1 MSTEDL
7 ARSREGSKEPEVI
20 CAVCLKFEPQAWRK
34 KFCKNCFHS
43 LDEHST
49 DGEKE
54 TGHEKLDIEKNLLKK
69 AEDNET
75 TDKKFDKILKDKL
88 AKDDKNKSNKPSTD
102 KPNSESDKT
111 PQKHDL
117 KTSSIADKFNKK
129 ITGSALSEK
138 GKSETSTKATEKH
151 DDKDQ
156 SSVTNKLKGKFEI
169 NKKPNDKT
177 TDVKDGKVDTKTDK
191 PEPKLDND
199 KAKLWGS
206 KSKFEQKSSEK
217 ENKTDSE
224 KKEIE
229 KTKTWGAKSK
239 FEPKSQDVKDEK
251 IGGEKKDEKKVG
263 DDEHKAGV
271 KQFKPPEKQDT
282 KMKWKNAWG
291 STLANKKQD
300 DSKKDET
307 TEDKLKIE
315 GKENESGK
323 DSIRSKFESKGTGNL
338 FGVTKKTEPS
348 IKDKIEEKTKA
359 EEKKEDST
367 KKTESK
373 DIKEDKGKSW
383 ANRNLKESD
392 KLKETEKSKFGDK
405 NIPKEI
411 EKSKFGDLK
420 DNTRSKLGDNKMTT
434 SVKEPEKTK
443 FGDKPAVN
451 KEPEK
456 SKFGDNRANLFEQK
470 NTLKDKTEELKKA
483 EKDIKKKEDA
493 KEKTDDSK
501 SKLDDKKTSL
511 WGSKSKFET
520 NKIDDKKTNK
530 FNIELKKSDGKISK
544 PPDDKSGGTETK
556 SEIENKKNEK
566 LEGKLKLD
574 IKKAESVNTSGK
586 DSGQSVSDWRKEK
599 YEKLSKTPTTTTPG
613 KILDKKAYSRSK
625 SDTLV
630 TDKDEKESSVTSTS
644 VKMQPSS
651 DKKEHNLSSKS
662 SDVKQSEIPDT
673 QRKIGRSPIIQPT
686 QDQKEEFSGINDEVK
701 DEGETTAS
709 KESLPKLNTDA
720 INKIKDAAKFLLD
733 DDFDDGRY
741 NSLGRTT
748 SGNKSTPSQQ
758 ATPSL
763 QSSAKS
769 EADDKTGS
777 HKKSSVQENSSVSKK
792 QQGKHDVENVFNE
805 KFNSE
810 AEKLR
815 KQLKQMEERCSELEE
830 ENKNLKNGLLEN
842 EKHSGR
848 LMKQKQDVEN
858 QIKVL
863 QKNLSS
869 LESKCSKFET
879 ENTNLVERIKK
890 VQSKSSTNED
900 LKSAHMEELNYLRER
915 LGKGENIVDELRNDN
930 ENLKQEILDLKS
942 EMEEMYDTF
951 RDQEAEEFREIQKE
965 MEMHAKNC
973 RVLSFKL
980 RKYER
985 QNEQYEAEK
994 ENYEDKIQSL
1004 QNQISDGDM
1013 RSHIRDVEDEL
1024 RLAKEVSVRLH
1035 DELDILEEKK
1045 CKVEDENHQLTQILE
1060 QSDKK
1065 QFKLEMEVDKLRD
1078 QVLIGRIGQQGSQ
1091 EQDMSQLTRDLFD
1104 SMERETDLKDQ
1115 LQFAEEE
1122 VKDLRRKKDELDE
1135 ENENLS
1141 VQLKKMSASKITKYK
1156 DSKKLD
1162 DPDFTEAEIELKV
1175 HLELNEQELM
1185 VARRKIQ
1192 DLENENENLLEQS
1205 KVLKDELSHK
1215 EHLLALPQPP
1225 LSPNTYYEER
1235 LKEMNFGADE
1245 LRWKI
1250 IEKDREIEKLS
1261 AEVLQTRQSKLRK
1274 SRSLETDFYGERKK
1288 LLDLDLSE
1296 NVDFRDKVI
1305 SEARGTHSPEQLQ
1318 HHKPYTTCNDSRD
1331 NKNQEI
1337 NKSPDD
1343 GINSSFAIQTQF
1355 YSRSKLREPS
1365 NSLNQSFSNDNLE
1378 QLKTLQDSVDNLQ
1391 EKITKLEAENVSLKE
1406 KFTPETEDT
1415 EGETREEL
1423 MDKILDMEDDAEN
1436 LASELKKKDT
1446 EIKSLQAEVTSL
1458 KKTVEIKESD
1468 FRRKELE
1475 LLRDLDYA
1483 QEKSDV
1489 LSNLLDIVKDRADAA
1504 EAELE
1509 RLAEESRSTSAASEN
1524 SARTVSVLSD
1534 ISFGSDEVFVEGASR
1549 ESSAPGSPESAS
1561 RRKVIHKD
1569 WEGQFR
1575 KRIHCLERI
1584 LAEER
1589 QKLAASEKKLALV
1602 STETLSTAMS
1612 DDAKLHERE
1621 KEILHS
1627 DLQETKKHLRIASD
1641 QIHGLKERIGS
1652 LEDENSKL
1660 KNSFWENQPTLED
1673 DDRTLS
1679 GSIDT
1684 VLSVGTPSGSI
1695 DTVLSVGSSERL
1707 HEDVG
1712 DSEEY
1717 IDTNVENEAS
1727 EKEDIEY
1734 FRKRVASLE
1743 ARLEEANDIWKSKST
1758 ATEKEKLEL
1767 EEELS
1772 KLTEMCDQLRVAS
1785 NSFKM
1790 REDKALKL
1798 NKEYSNTIKE
1808 KQSMLDRKDDII
1820 QEHVDI
1826 IKQREDDLQQLL
1838 DQISQRDNNI
1848 RELRES
1854 VRSRDDRL
1862 KEKDEILQSLNN
1874 GTDEKQE
1881 EINFLNSEMSDNIS
1895 QIKEKDEKLKELTER
1910 IENYENNKKESN
1922 IQIENE
1928 RLKLELEDMAYSIG
1942 KVHTDNNTLQT
1953 EMEKTK
1959 QALSEAMVLWNKD
1972 RSTLGQELTV
1982 AREKLS
1988 IYEASIDKKE
1998 SQAAQMMRKET
2009 HKCLEQRE
2017 KLQHELRILK
2027 VEHDANIRTLKN
2039 EKLKLQ
2045 DELTQTIRQL
2055 TTEMSNNDKMASDL
2069 ERLKNQEE
2077 VAFQI
2082 QHHEKVLR
2090 AEYMAMKVRFETRL
2104 DNLQKEHSRLLTILD
2119 QMQHEKVLNHEIIKG
2134 VQKQMSLMKDNYHKN
2149 LEKSKEQ
2156 SETLGRHIKEL
2167 EGARDLAMDLQKKVE
2182 SLKRQ
2187 LEDQEYERAELV
2199 DKITAQRSEW
2209 EIERS
2214 NKQSKINEL
2223 EERLAM
2229 INNAQSRTKDMQ
2241 SRMEVAWN
2249 RERAEQKRLLSEAHN
2264 LAMDLQ
2270 QQLKGRDDERLHE
2283 KRALLEQLRVLRKQ
2297 LDEEQINHREQQ
2309 SKSGTRD
2316 EQLCDLERRLK
2327 EVKDKAEKEHESSL
2341 KDQADL
2347 VRRLGEMR
2355 RQHKRDQRMM
2365 EDVLSGLTRL
2375 RELASI
2381 VVASENNGEVSD
2393 NELEQRLETLETKGD
2408 VGAAASEETAIH
2420 TEDIRQRIND
2430 VVLNYI
2436 KEALKE
2442 IHFAAENIARPRDI
2456 SDEQRKQMRSSS
2468 KNCENHERNIRSLSS
2483 SELDSLKED
2492 FVTET
2497 LGTKELE
2504 FLKQKYGPITPDS
2517 PIKYQRSISG
2527 SDMKEDTE
2535 DILPGIQMGSMADR
2549 RHNIMSTVHKEQGL
2563 TTKFPDPPPSFL
2575 LPRCINSTLSSSQT
2589 VTRYSKETN
2598 KTTTV
2603 RPIPKS
2609 ISIDTCL
2616 LKATK
2621 MSPQDSAQSS
2631 LSHSPVALETTTH
2644 CSFQQN
2650 LTPIPVTH
2658 IVPSRNALSA
2668 SAETVTPKTARR
2680 QFFADNVS
2688 EPSVHRPW
2696 PGRSRSH
2703 DSVSKREREGIV
2715 GNIGIEKDETM
2726 SENSLNENV
2735 DVYVNL
2741 SSDID
2746 DQVQLQE
2753 EDDLLSP
2760 VKESKSDKKKRKAA
2774 TRSISLD
2781 SSSVKKTLA
2790 KAGVSVMSPA
2800 APSALTPSDIFAA
2813 VKRKFKT
2820 NIKRSSSL
2828 SEKELHSV
2836 RSNGSHNSSST
2847 STISKTDSL
2856 QEMKNTF
2863 EPPLSGLPP
2872 KSILIPPPTPP
2883 ISSMQRKV
2891 LPLMADEI
2899 TKTKRA
2905 REDKKDK
2912 SKKRQRSKSAE
2923 RARTGPSFLEQPIV
2937 RQDIIPQSRV
2947 LGFETSV

>member
-1 MSTEDL
+1 
-7 ARSREGSKEPEVI
+7 
-20 CAVCLKFEPQAWRK
+20 
-34 KFCKNCFHS
+34 
-43 LDEHST
+43 
-49 DGEKE
+49 
-54 TGHEKLDIEKNLLKK
+54 
-69 AEDNET
+69 
-75 TDKKFDKILKDKL
+75 
-88 AKDDKNKSNKPSTD
+88 
-102 KPNSESDKT
+102 
-111 PQKHDL
+111 
-117 KTSSIADKFNKK
+117 
-129 ITGSALSEK
+129 
-138 GKSETSTKATEKH
+138 
-151 DDKDQ
+151 
-156 SSVTNKLKGKFEI
+156 
-169 NKKPNDKT
+169 
-177 TDVKDGKVDTKTDK
+177 
-191 PEPKLDND
+191 
-199 KAKLWGS
+199 
-206 KSKFEQKSSEK
+206 
-217 ENKTDSE
+217 
-224 KKEIE
+224 
-229 KTKTWGAKSK
+229 
-239 FEPKSQDVKDEK
+239 
-251 IGGEKKDEKKVG
+251 
-263 DDEHKAGV
+263 
-271 KQFKPPEKQDT
+271 
-282 KMKWKNAWG
+282 
-291 STLANKKQD
+291 
-300 DSKKDET
+300 
-307 TEDKLKIE
+307 
-315 GKENESGK
+315 
-323 DSIRSKFESKGTGNL
+323 
-338 FGVTKKTEPS
+338 
-348 IKDKIEEKTKA
+348 
-359 EEKKEDST
+359 
-367 KKTESK
+367 
-373 DIKEDKGKSW
+373 
-383 ANRNLKESD
+383 
-392 KLKETEKSKFGDK
+392 
-405 NIPKEI
+405 
-411 EKSKFGDLK
+411 
-420 DNTRSKLGDNKMTT
+420 
-434 SVKEPEKTK
+434 
-443 FGDKPAVN
+443 
-451 KEPEK
+451 
-456 SKFGDNRANLFEQK
+456 
-470 NTLKDKTEELKKA
+470 
-483 EKDIKKKEDA
+483 
-493 KEKTDDSK
+493 
-501 SKLDDKKTSL
+501 
-511 WGSKSKFET
+511 
-520 NKIDDKKTNK
+520 
-530 FNIELKKSDGKISK
+530 
-544 PPDDKSGGTETK
+544 
-556 SEIENKKNEK
+556 
-566 LEGKLKLD
+566 
-574 IKKAESVNTSGK
+574 
-586 DSGQSVSDWRKEK
+586 
-599 YEKLSKTPTTTTPG
+599 
-613 KILDKKAYSRSK
+613 
-625 SDTLV
+625 
-630 TDKDEKESSVTSTS
+630 
-644 VKMQPSS
+644 
-651 DKKEHNLSSKS
+651 
-662 SDVKQSEIPDT
+662 
-673 QRKIGRSPIIQPT
+673 
-686 QDQKEEFSGINDEVK
+686 
-701 DEGETTAS
+701 
-709 KESLPKLNTDA
+709 
-720 INKIKDAAKFLLD
+720 
-733 DDFDDGRY
+733 
-741 NSLGRTT
+741 
-748 SGNKSTPSQQ
+748 
-758 ATPSL
+758 
-763 QSSAKS
+763 
-769 EADDKTGS
+769 
-777 HKKSSVQENSSVSKK
+777 
-792 QQGKHDVENVFNE
+792 
-805 KFNSE
+805 
-810 AEKLR
+810 
-815 KQLKQMEERCSELEE
+815 
-830 ENKNLKNGLLEN
+830 
-842 EKHSGR
+842 
-848 LMKQKQDVEN
+848 
-858 QIKVL
+858 
-863 QKNLSS
+863 
-869 LESKCSKFET
+869 
-879 ENTNLVERIKK
+879 
-890 VQSKSSTNED
+890 
-900 LKSAHMEELNYLRER
+900 
-915 LGKGENIVDELRNDN
+915 
-930 ENLKQEILDLKS
+930 
-942 EMEEMYDTF
+942 
-951 RDQEAEEFREIQKE
+951 
-965 MEMHAKNC
+965 
-973 RVLSFKL
+973 
-980 RKYER
+980 
-985 QNEQYEAEK
+985 
-994 ENYEDKIQSL
+994 
-1004 QNQISDGDM
+1004 
-1013 RSHIRDVEDEL
+1013 
-1024 RLAKEVSVRLH
+1024 
-1035 DELDILEEKK
+1035 
-1045 CKVEDENHQLTQILE
+1045 
-1060 QSDKK
+1060 
-1065 QFKLEMEVDKLRD
+1065 
-1078 QVLIGRIGQQGSQ
+1078 
-1091 EQDMSQLTRDLFD
+1091 MSQLTRDLYD

-1122 VKDLRRKKDELDE
+1122 IKDLRKKKDELEE

-1175 HLELNEQELM
+1175 HFELNEQELM
-1185 VARRKIQ
+1185 VTRRKIQ

-1215 EHLLALPQPP
+1215 EHLLAIPQPP
-1225 LSPNTYYEER
+1225 LSPNTYYEDR

-1261 AEVLQTRQSKLRK
+1261 AELLQTRQSKLRK

-1305 SEARGTHSPEQLQ
+1305 SEARATHSPEQLQ
-1318 HHKPYTTCNDSRD
+1318 HHKPLTTCNDSRD

-1343 GINSSFAIQTQF
+1343 GINPSLAIQTQF
-1355 YSRSKLREPS
+1355 YTRSKLRETS
-1365 NSLNQSFSNDNLE
+1365 NSLNQSISNDNLE
-1378 QLKTLQDSVDNLQ
+1378 QLKSLQESVDNLQ
-1391 EKITKLEAENVSLKE
+1391 EKITKLEAENLSLKE
-1406 KFTPETEDT
+1406 KLTPETEET

-1436 LASELKKKDT
+1436 LATELTKKDA

-1458 KKTVEIKESD
+1458 KKTLENKESE

-1509 RLAEESRSTSAASEN
+1509 RLAEENRSTSAASEN

-1589 QKLAASEKKLALV
+1589 QKLAATEKKLALV

-1652 LEDENSKL
+1652 LEDENSRL
-1660 KNSFWENQPTLED
+1660 KNPFWKNQPALED

-1712 DSEEY
+1712 DSDEN
-1717 IDTNVENEAS
+1717 IDTIVENEAS

-1767 EEELS
+1767 EKELA
-1772 KLTEMCDQLRVAS
+1772 KLTELCDQLREAS

-1790 REDKALKL
+1790 REEKALKL

-1808 KQSMLDRKDDII
+1808 KQSILDRKDDII

-1854 VRSRDDRL
+1854 VRNRDERL
-1862 KEKDEILQSLNN
+1862 KEKDEILQNLNN

-1881 EINFLNSEMSDNIS
+1881 EINFLNSEMSENVS
-1895 QIKEKDEKLKELTER
+1895 QIKEKDEKLKELAER
-1910 IENYENNKKESN
+1910 IESYENNSKESDV
-1922 IQIENE
+1922 QIENE
-1928 RLKLELEDMAYSIG
+1928 RLKRELEDMAYSIG
-1942 KVHTDNNTLQT
+1942 KVHTDNNTLQN

-2039 EKLKLQ
+2039 EKIKLQ

-2104 DNLQKEHSRLLTILD
+2104 ENLQKEHSRLLTILD

-2134 VQKQMSLMKDNYHKN
+2134 VQKQMSIMKDNYHKN

-2156 SETLGRHIKEL
+2156 NETLGRHIKEL
-2167 EGARDLAMDLQKKVE
+2167 EGARDLAMELQKKVE

-2199 DKITAQRSEW
+2199 DKITEQRSAW

-2214 NKQSKINEL
+2214 NKQSKINQL

-2270 QQLKGRDDERLHE
+2270 QQLKSRDDERLHE
-2283 KRALLEQLRVLRKQ
+2283 KRALLEQLKVLRKQ
-2297 LDEEQINHREQQ
+2297 LDDEQINHREQQ

-2316 EQLCDLERRLK
+2316 ELLCDLERRLK
-2327 EVKDKAEKEHESSL
+2327 EVKEKAEKEHESSL

-2381 VVASENNGEVSD
+2381 VVASENNGEISD
-2393 NELEQRLETLETKGD
+2393 NELEHRLETLETKGD
-2408 VGAAASEETAIH
+2408 IGAASSEETAIH

-2456 SDEQRKQMRSSS
+2456 SDEERKQLR
-2468 KNCENHERNIRSLSS
+2468 RSLSS

-2527 SDMKEDTE
+2527 SNMKEETE
-2535 DILPGIQMGSMADR
+2535 EILPGIQMGSMADR

-2575 LPRCINSTLSSSQT
+2575 LPRCINSSLSSSQT

-2631 LSHSPVALETTTH
+2631 SSHSPVSLETTTH
-2644 CSFQQN
+2644 CSFQQV

-2658 IVPSRNALSA
+2658 IVPSKNALSA
-2668 SAETVTPKTARR
+2668 KS
-2680 QFFADNVS
+2680 
-2688 EPSVHRPW
+2688 SVHRPW

-2703 DSVSKREREGIV
+2703 ESVSKREREAIV
-2715 GNIGIEKDETM
+2715 GNIGIKKDEAI
-2726 SENSLNENV
+2726 SEKTLNENV

-2741 SSDID
+2741 SSEID

-2753 EDDLLSP
+2753 GDDILSP

-2781 SSSVKKTLA
+2781 SSSVRKTLA

-2836 RSNGSHNSSST
+2836 RTNGSHNSSST
-2847 STISKTDSL
+2847 SATSSISKTGSI

-2883 ISSMQRKV
+2883 ISAMQRKV
-2891 LPLMADEI
+2891 LPVIADEI

-2937 RQDIIPQSRV
+2937 RQDIIPQSKM